1 MNILFYLQVVFFFFV
16 FFSETKNRD
25 ELSGVFLFI
34 EYRR

>member
-1 MNILFYLQVVFFFFV
+1 MNILFYLQVVFF